1 MGKQV
6 FCSSSAFVGTSVCT
20 TESLRD
26 DTKECKRKGM
36 GFESLMNWRG
46 QEAAVA
52 AAMTARCVTYS
63 ISFIDAPRLEGKQQQ
78 QQRQRRLVRWKR
90 FALSSSLDIWKKK
103 ESCVIR
109 EEEMTRMW
117 YSFSPSSFFL
127 HLSFLYTFCLARWAI
142 TFAAA
147 EQLSHSA
154 QCADEKLCS
163 LKENFLSLSSVQL
176 CRLLC

>member
-6 FCSSSAFVGTSVCT
+6 FCSSSASVGTSVCRGV
-20 TESLRD
+20 SSWRLQKNA
-26 DTKECKRKGM
+26 KERGWGLNPWWIDGPRSSSNDCAVCDVQFISHRRTQTRKG
-36 GFESLMNWRG
+36 
-46 QEAAVA
+46 
-52 AAMTARCVTYS
+52 
-63 ISFIDAPRLEGKQQQ
+63 
-78 QQRQRRLVRWKR
+78 
-90 FALSSSLDIWKKK
+90 SSSSDSADWFDEKELPFLLLLIYEKK
-103 ESCVIR
+103 ETCVIS
-109 EEEMTRMW
+109 EGEMTRMW

-147 EQLSHSA
+147 AAAAAEQLSHSA

-163 LKENFLSLSSVQL
+163 LKENFLSLSSVHL